1 MRQPMT
7 EELHITSL
15 VVHVQPRRA
24 EGADA
29 AIAALPGAHIH
40 GSDPNGKR
48 VVTLEAPSASAI
60 LDHVE
65 AIQRIDGV
73 INVAMV
79 YQHVEPLDAMN
90 KEITNVEYP
99 T

>member
-1 MRQPMT
+1 MT

-15 VVHVQPRRA
+15 VVHVQPARA
-24 EGADA
+24 DSADA
-29 AIAALPGAHIH
+29 VINALPGAHIH

-48 VVTLEAPSASAI
+48 VVTLEAPTQSAI
-60 LDHVE
+60 LDHVST
-65 AIQRIDGV
+65 IQRIDGV

-79 YQHVEPLDAMN
+79 YQHTEPLDAMN
-90 KEITNVEYP
+90 KEIANVEYP

>member
-1 MRQPMT
+1 MT

-15 VVHVQPRRA
+15 VVHVQPRKA
-24 EGADA
+24 ASADV

-48 VVTLEAPSASAI
+48 VVTLEAPSQSEI
-60 LDHVE
+60 LDQVST
-65 AIQRIDGV
+65 IQRIDGV
-73 INVAMV
+73 INVALV
-79 YQHVEPLDAMN
+79 YQHTEPLDAMN
-90 KEITNVEYP
+90 KEISNVEYP